1 MFTCKN
7 CRKKVPTIN
16 AKNQLCVDCDR
27 ARKRGK
33 VEEPSPMIG
42 KVEEPK
48 KAEDIPKGVVEVD
61 EKKEEESV
69 EKQKKD
75 NEEGEAKTEAKWP

>member
-33 VEEPSPMIG
+33 VEVAETPI
-42 KVEEPK
+42 VEEPK
-48 KAEDIPKGVVEVD
+48 ID
-61 EKKEEESV
+61 EKKEE
-69 EKQKKD
+69 
-75 NEEGEAKTEAKWP
+75 KTEAKWP

>member
-27 ARKRGK
+27 ARKRE
-33 VEEPSPMIG
+33 V
-42 KVEEPK
+42 PK
-48 KAEDIPKGVVEVD
+48 DAYEQ
-61 EKKEEESV
+61 KKEELAQP
-69 EKQKKD
+69 EKAYIKEP
-75 NEEGEAKTEAKWP
+75 EEDDKPPLLKEEEKTEAKWP

>member
-48 KAEDIPKGVVEVD
+48 KAEESKKAEEPKKVAPPPPAAEG
-61 EKKEEESV
+61 KK
-69 EKQKKD
+69 
-75 NEEGEAKTEAKWP
+75 